1 MDVDVREN
9 NGKWE
14 VWTDKIR
21 YQRYET
27 EPEAQDKA
35 ARIRRVA
42 GLMDKLQ
49 ELVRDETAE
58 WDEADK
64 AEFRDWYG
72 ADTFLMK
79 SPS

>member
-14 VWTDKIR
+14 VWTDEVR
-21 YQRYET
+21 YNRYDT

-35 ARIRRVA
+35 THIRRA
-42 GLMDKLQ
+42 AALMQKLQ
-49 ELVRDETAE
+49 ELVKEETGE

-64 AEFRDWYG
+64 AEFSDWYG
-72 ADTFLMK
+72 TSTARALAL
-79 SPS
+79 